1 MRNNDISYNCFFLFW
16 SLAQHNLLQTFW
28 NLIFFVF
35 YRYEFPFIEKYKT
48 NFEEPWPWHQDPE
61 KWKGMVW
68 KSILMCFINGN
79 LTFIAF
85 YVPITYTP
93 LFHPHEMTVEG
104 LPTTM
109 TLIGTVL
116 FCMICEDTTFYF
128 VHRIMHHP
136 SLY

>member
-1 MRNNDISYNCFFLFW
+1 
-16 SLAQHNLLQTFW
+16 
-28 NLIFFVF
+28 
-35 YRYEFPFIEKYKT
+35 
-48 NFEEPWPWHQDPE
+48 
-61 KWKGMVW
+61 VW